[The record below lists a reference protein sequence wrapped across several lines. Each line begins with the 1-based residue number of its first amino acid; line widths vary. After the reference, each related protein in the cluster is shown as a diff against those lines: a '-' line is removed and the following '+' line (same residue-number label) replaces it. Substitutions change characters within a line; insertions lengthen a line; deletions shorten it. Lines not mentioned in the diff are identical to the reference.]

1 MRIYTRTTITA
12 RFILLVNI
20 ANSSLLK
27 KLSEEYSIKASEEW
41 DPKLKISSQEV
52 KKWIPDGI
60 KVNGLPKAIG
70 IFDTINS
77 CLYIPPNVCLK
88 SG

>member
-12 RFILLVNI
+12 RLILHVKVT
-20 ANSSLLK
+20 NSSLLK
-27 KLSEEYSIKASEEW
+27 KLSEEYSVKASEEW
-41 DPKLKISSQEV
+41 DLKLKISSQGV

-60 KVNGLPKAIG
+60 KVNGPPKAIG

-77 CLYIPPNVCLK
+77 CLYIPRMSV
-88 SG
+88 